1 MTESQLD
8 YLDGLAIRVL
18 QGHDDAVAGL
28 STTAERIYVVLV
40 ANRFDLAPMG
50 YTIVQAI
57 DHLGPEDLAVLIQR
71 WK

>member
-18 QGHDDAVAGL
+18 QGHDDAVADL
-28 STTAERIYVVLV
+28 TTAERIYVALA